1 MKINVQNKTSTFLI
15 FGITSF
21 IIFYIGFLNYVTTQD
36 KNMGLLILI
45 FSAIVSVGT
54 MFATFYVSKNLTKP
68 IETLVVQMKE
78 FSQTNSFTTNSLDD
92 KGIQELNTLHKNFE
106 DMANKVGK
114 ALEKEKQLNLKLQE
128 MDTRK
133 SEFMSMISHELKT
146 PIMPI
151 MGYIQLLKKE
161 ELMGKLNEKQLN
173 ALNEIS
179 ISTERLQKLIQD
191 VLTAQ
196 KIDLGKLSTE
206 KTIVESKVLV
216 ENAYRAFHPFCQNK
230 GVQLNMS
237 FNGNNLVCSDSDRI
251 SQVFSNLI
259 SNALAFIPEKN
270 GIIEIGTLDNN
281 ENVTFFVRDNGTGIP
296 EEQQQNIFKKFY
308 QVDTSSKRKKEGS
321 GLGLSISEGII
332 KNLGGKMW
340 VKSTIN
346 QGTTF
351 FFDLP
356 KDSVAIVNFDSPKN
370 IQQTNQLVS

>member
-1 MKINVQNKTSTFLI
+1 MFKIKQALFLI

-21 IIFYIGFLNYVTTQD
+21 IIFYIGILNYVTTQD

-54 MFATFYVSKNLTKP
+54 MFATFYISKNLTNP
-68 IETLVVQMKE
+68 IEILIQQMKE
-78 FSQTNSFTTNSLDD
+78 FSQTNSFTASSLDD
-92 KGIQELNTLHKNFE
+92 KGIQELYTLNKNFE

-114 ALEKEKQLNLKLQE
+114 ALEKEKQLNLELKE

-133 SEFMSMISHELKT
+133 TEFMSMISHELKT

-151 MGYIQLLKKE
+151 MGYLQLLKKE
-161 ELMGKLNEKQLN
+161 DLMGKLNEKQLD
-173 ALNEIS
+173 ALNEIT
-179 ISTERLQKLIQD
+179 ISTERLEKLIQD

-206 KTIVESKVLV
+206 KVNVESKVLV
-216 ENAYRAFHPFCQNK
+216 EDAYRAFHPFCQNK
-230 GVQLNMS
+230 DVQLNMS
-237 FNGNNLVCSDSDRI
+237 LDGNEVVYSDSDRI

-259 SNALAFIPEKN
+259 SNALAFMPEKN
-270 GIIEIGTLDNN
+270 GIIEIGTLNN
-281 ENVTFFVRDNGTGIP
+281 SENMTFFVRDNGIGIP
-296 EEQQQNIFKKFY
+296 EDQQKNIFKKFY
-308 QVDTSSKRKKEGS
+308 QVDTSSRRKKEGS

-340 VKSTIN
+340 LDSTIN

-356 KDSVAIVNFDSPKN
+356 KVSVPIENLKSLKTTSQSN
-370 IQQTNQLVS
+370 HISS